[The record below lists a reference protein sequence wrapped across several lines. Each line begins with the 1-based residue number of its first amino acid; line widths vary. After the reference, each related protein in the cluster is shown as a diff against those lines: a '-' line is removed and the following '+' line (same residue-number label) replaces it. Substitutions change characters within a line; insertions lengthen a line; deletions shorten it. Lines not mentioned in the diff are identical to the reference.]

1 MNLKLLVISRIFPN
15 NKMPQYGTFVRQEVS
30 GLSKICKLKVV
41 APVPWFPS
49 IPIQIDKIKKWQI
62 FSEVMKYEKNNDV
75 EIFHPRYLVT
85 PKFGR
90 TFYFLFY
97 LIGIIN
103 TVKRV
108 HRVFSFDA
116 ILVFYGIPDGIAAVL
131 LAKIMKKPVIVKML
145 GSDVNVDSK
154 GFLINFIFKRI
165 LKHADLI
172 VCVCEKL
179 SREIVDRGNPEE
191 KVITIEKSV
200 NNDIFFP
207 KDKKIQR
214 SRLKLPLDQKIIL
227 FVGNLLP
234 IKGCIYLIK
243 ALAIINEKSVDFYL
257 YIIGDGPE
265 MVYLKNTA
273 IELKIE
279 QYVKFIGSRP
289 HVEIPDW
296 LNASDLLCLPSLD
309 EGHPNIVLEALACG
323 IPVVASRVGGIP
335 EIIKSAE
342 EGLLVAPK
350 DSLSI
355 SNAIL
360 NIIENKGCFGRRS
373 NKTVRTWKDVA
384 NEMHD
389 EFGKV
394 IGNKIV
400 KENC

>member
-1 MNLKLLVISRIFPN
+1 
-15 NKMPQYGTFVRQEVS
+15 
-30 GLSKICKLKVV
+30 
-41 APVPWFPS
+41 
-49 IPIQIDKIKKWQI
+49 
-62 FSEVMKYEKNNDV
+62 
-75 EIFHPRYLVT
+75 
-85 PKFGR
+85 
-90 TFYFLFY
+90 
-97 LIGIIN
+97 
-103 TVKRV
+103 
-108 HRVFSFDA
+108 
-116 ILVFYGIPDGIAAVL
+116 
-131 LAKIMKKPVIVKML
+131 
-145 GSDVNVDSK
+145 
-154 GFLINFIFKRI
+154 
-165 LKHADLI
+165 
-172 VCVCEKL
+172 
-179 SREIVDRGNPEE
+179 
-191 KVITIEKSV
+191 
-200 NNDIFFP
+200 
-207 KDKKIQR
+207 
-214 SRLKLPLDQKIIL
+214 
-227 FVGNLLP
+227 
-234 IKGCIYLIK
+234 
-243 ALAIINEKSVDFYL
+243 
-257 YIIGDGPE
+257 
-265 MVYLKNTA
+265 
-273 IELKIE
+273 
-279 QYVKFIGSRP
+279 FIGSRP